1 MPNETVNIYR
11 DTFDGARTDFR
22 MVAVRDH
29 ITQFQ
34 RGNVDFPSEIQRLE
48 HGQTLRSTKYT
59 TKGAVPNWC
68 SEHMSSLIC
77 LMDSS

>member
-34 RGNVDFPSEIQRLE
+34 RGNVDFPSED
-48 HGQTLRSTKYT
+48 TKT
-59 TKGAVPNWC
+59 RAWPNT
-68 SEHMSSLIC
+68 SKHQVHDEGSSPELVQ
-77 LMDSS
+77 